1 MFLQASV
8 RESPIFFRNEGGVQG
23 ALCKN
28 SSLADLLGSLYL
40 FEILQTSFNLKNSKN
55 VVKSERFEKRLQWTA
70 LTFFWNEGGK

>member
-23 ALCKN
+23 VLCKN

-55 VVKSERFEKRLQWTA
+55 VVKSERFEKRLQWT
-70 LTFFWNEGGK
+70 FFWNEGGK

>member
-8 RESPIFFRNEGGVQG
+8 RESPIFFRNERGVQG
-23 ALCKN
+23 VLCKN

-55 VVKSERFEKRLQWTA
+55 VVKSECFEKRLQWTA
-70 LTFFWNEGGK
+70 LTFFLE